1 MGKLYVSVVEYG
13 VQSYPH
19 QEMEY
24 DSETY
29 MGGWH
34 CMRIEYWDSEE
45 PYAFLEH
52 HVWMPP
58 GVSSDILENWMNDA
72 LKEGEGW
79 RTGSVD
85 EFLADITTLENEVIR
100 LEDELDKL
108 EAKNK
113 RVRDEMQECHN
124 LLKAPSFD
132 NDGGPTYLPDD
143 IRSLLSIIDALKEG
157 DDAD

>member
-34 CMRIEYWDSEE
+34 FMRIEYWDSEE

-108 EAKNK
+108 E
-113 RVRDEMQECHN
+113 EE
-124 LLKAPSFD
+124 LL
-132 NDGGPTYLPDD
+132 TYRMT
-143 IRSLLSIIDALKEG
+143 I
-157 DDAD
+157 